1 MIRALADKSLIST
14 APAYISDMLQPVS
27 SLQRQS
33 NLRSAT
39 NSELFVPRT
48 RLRVGERAFSSTAPR
63 LWNDLP
69 TDIKRAATL
78 LTFKKKLKTF
88 LFSKHL
94 SWFYCI
100 LSSPFSVSP
109 QIRKKERKKSTEQ
122 STECNGILA
131 NKSPFS
137 YYVIMLASIYF
148 TIYNYSRIFIC
159 LFTSKFGI
167 SYHLRHH
174 ELFLSA
180 VHKNS
185 DSDFAGSMERV
196 WLLVTREPV
205 TRVHEPSGKQ
215 HHLQW
220 NLCAVNNK

>member
-1 MIRALADKSLIST
+1 MSVSVVRTHLHANMFLPPAMPTSGSSVTGTTDDISAFVISQLDYGNATLSGLPHSTLAPLQRVLNAAARRLVCDLRPREHVTSALIDLHWLPVAARIKFMIRALADKSLIST

-94 SWFYCI
+94 S
-100 LSSPFSVSP
+100 
-109 QIRKKERKKSTEQ
+109 
-122 STECNGILA
+122 
-131 NKSPFS
+131 
-137 YYVIMLASIYF
+137 
-148 TIYNYSRIFIC
+148 
-159 LFTSKFGI
+159 
-167 SYHLRHH
+167 
-174 ELFLSA
+174 
-180 VHKNS
+180 
-185 DSDFAGSMERV
+185 
-196 WLLVTREPV
+196 
-205 TRVHEPSGKQ
+205 
-215 HHLQW
+215 
-220 NLCAVNNK
+220 